1 MAGIGFLLGGAI
13 ANALAFTGSSYL
25 FSHISKNNIDK
36 ERKRHDLAIEK
47 LEKAQ
52 VEWSEKRQ
60 KRIDFINNR
69 LLKEKKAEQKFNELG
84 EAMREY
90 HQVFGEQLKP
100 LERKPVL
107 SDFYTPSDD
116 QHYRELTFIT
126 LGMASIRA
134 VLYYIEKH

>member
-25 FSHISKNNIDK
+25 FSHISKNSIDK

-126 LGMASIRA
+126 LGMASIGA